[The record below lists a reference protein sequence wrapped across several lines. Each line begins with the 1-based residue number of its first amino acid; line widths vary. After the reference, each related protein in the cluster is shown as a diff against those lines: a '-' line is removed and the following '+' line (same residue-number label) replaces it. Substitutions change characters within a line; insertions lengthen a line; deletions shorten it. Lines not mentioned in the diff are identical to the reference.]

1 MLDHAM
7 EWKLST
13 CSKEMCMGETN
24 DNACNESRV
33 L

>member
-13 CSKEMCMGETN
+13 WSKETCIGKTN
-24 DNACNESRV
+24 DNANNES
-33 L
+33 